1 MAMFNLTPRT
11 TKRTARR
18 PTCLLGVYINKWL
31 LSGLV
36 GHLHHEINPKLA
48 SANSPSIA
56 KPRRMLNTRD
66 FGLMDFDGMLAVD
79 SRRLEPCERSDRNN
93 VMGDVYYQTCWWH
106 NPNAVHLSKAIN
118 RVWISEFLIKKKRN
132 FCTWNKNYAITQ
144 IVFPVHVLK
153 IYLNSKEKILYLFK

>member
-1 MAMFNLTPRT
+1 MFTR
-11 TKRTARR
+11 
-18 PTCLLGVYINKWL
+18 CIYINKWL

-118 RVWISEFLIKKKRN
+118 RVWISEYLIKKN
-132 FCTWNKNYAITQ
+132 VISA
-144 IVFPVHVLK
+144 LK
-153 IYLNSKEKILYLFK
+153 IKIMQLHKLCFRFMSWKYISIPKKRYSIYSNSFAPLKEIYYYSPSLG